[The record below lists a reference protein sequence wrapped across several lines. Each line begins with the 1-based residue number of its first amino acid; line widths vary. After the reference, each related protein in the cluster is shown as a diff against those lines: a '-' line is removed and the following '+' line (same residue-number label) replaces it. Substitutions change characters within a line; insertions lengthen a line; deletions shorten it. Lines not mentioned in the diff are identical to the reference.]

1 MSEDLL
7 ELLKGGV
14 AAYDTPQ
21 AEEDIAAFWR
31 RVRGAIARAEAGV
44 VKNGGSCVVFRAM
57 ARLAAQDR
65 WRQP

>member
-1 MSEDLL
+1 MAEDTNDSSVHIVPS
-7 ELLKGGV
+7 GM
-14 AAYDTPQ
+14 
-21 AEEDIAAFWR
+21 
-31 RVRGAIARAEAGV
+31 RGAIARAEAGV